1 MIPSNSISEMAQLK
15 NRDEFFYTQTKYTYN
30 QLNFNQINPYSNAI
44 SIQGITIYKKSASIL
59 IALV

>member
-1 MIPSNSISEMAQLK
+1 MAQLK